1 MFEGGPLFAAST
13 ATRVTVIDKS
23 DGTLASLW
31 SDRDGLS
38 TKANPFFITV
48 AGKIEMYLDPGRYR
62 ITAAKAGQTDT
73 WDDVLIIDPDAGG
86 GGGGISTTVTALSI
100 SSGAVTVDLSLGSLF
115 TLDMSANVTEWNF
128 TNTPGAGN
136 GGSIMILVTQGDP
149 ARTLALNEGSAWTD
163 GSLTALDAEDGALH
177 LLAMTSFDNWAT
189 VGATMGKLLGVE
201 PPAPDL
207 IYLELNNIDEL
218 DPGQFLDLTGEPGVL
233 ELNV

>member
-13 ATRVTVIDKS
+13 ATQVTVIDKS
-23 DGTLASLW
+23 NDTLASLW

-62 ITAAKAGQTDT
+62 VTAAKAGQTDT
-73 WDDVLIIDPDAGG
+73 WEDVIIVDPDAGGG

-100 SSGAVTVDLSLGSLF
+100 STGAVTVDLSLGSLF
-115 TLDMSANVTEWNF
+115 TLDMSANVTDWVF
-128 TNTPGAGN
+128 TNKPGVGS

-149 ARTLALNEGSAWTD
+149 ARTITLPENGEWTD
-163 GSLTALDAEDGALH
+163 GSLTALDTTNASRH
-177 LLAMTSFDNWAT
+177 LLALTSFDNWAT

-201 PPAPDL
+201 PPEPGS
-207 IYLELNNIDEL
+207 IYLELNDIDEL
-218 DPGQFLDLTGEPGVL
+218 STDYYLDLTGETGLL
-233 ELNV
+233 ELN